1 MKSNAILSLAAL
13 TALLSTN
20 SLGAAEPR
28 FTPPASPRVTYN
40 FNPGWKFIRQDVPGA
55 QDVAFDDS
63 QWETVSTPH
72 SFNDVDSFR
81 MIIDHSGGDRG
92 RTRA

>member
-1 MKSNAILSLAAL
+1 
-13 TALLSTN
+13 
-20 SLGAAEPR
+20 
-28 FTPPASPRVTYN
+28 
-40 FNPGWKFIRQDVPGA
+40 VPGA